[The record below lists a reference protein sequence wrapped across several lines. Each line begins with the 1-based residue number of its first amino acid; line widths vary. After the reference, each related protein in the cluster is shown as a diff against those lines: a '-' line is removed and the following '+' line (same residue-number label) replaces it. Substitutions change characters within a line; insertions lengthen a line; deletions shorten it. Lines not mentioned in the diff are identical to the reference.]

1 MTDEQ
6 MKQLRT
12 LCKTNLLSY
21 AQWVFEPFGS
31 FAVKPFHEEICNALE
46 EVFIGKTK
54 NLIITMP
61 PRTWKSALVSQ
72 IFPARAMG
80 VNPRMQFMLAS
91 YSPELAKEFSNKAKR
106 YVTSERHEAI
116 FWKTEL
122 RQAQAQE
129 WENSL
134 WWKFVA
140 TSVGWVATWKWAN
153 VLIVDDVVKN
163 AEEASSPT
171 YRNKVWEWY
180 TQVLST
186 RKQNDKSATIICMT
200 RWHVDDLVG
209 RIQKLEEQM
218 ALEWIEFEPFK
229 LLNIKWLIENPEYTG
244 TGNYEDKWKS
254 FRPER
259 FSVNSLRRI
268 QMQDPRWFE
277 ALYMQDPIWAMGWL
291 LNPDDLIPCRL
302 SELDNEATKRD
313 LELWIG
319 IDPALSSNSKSCDTA
334 IVLTGRRI
342 STGQIY
348 ILDLCAD
355 TFAPT
360 IAINYLYLMI
370 NRWEA
375 MGFHFRFVGCEDVG
389 QFNAWM
395 VEFRNLLNES
405 QVATWRRDWLY
416 HYKPRGKWNKLDRI
430 TYNLEPAISW
440 KQTYLNENIRAD
452 YKTKLLTQILEFP
465 NSEKVD
471 MVDALAQVIE
481 IRKNIPKS
489 LPWQTTQYLEKTEP
503 WEPKKR
509 DFSELH
515 QTIHWI
521 II

>member
-1 MTDEQ
+1 
-6 MKQLRT
+6 
-12 LCKTNLLSY
+12 
-21 AQWVFEPFGS
+21 
-31 FAVKPFHEEICNALE
+31 
-46 EVFIGKTK
+46 
-54 NLIITMP
+54 MP

-80 VNPRMQFMLAS
+80 INPRMQFMLAS
-91 YSPELAKEFSNKAKR
+91 YSPDLAKEFSNKAKR

-116 FWKTEL
+116 FGRVWL

-129 WENSL
+129 WENEM
-134 WWKFVA
+134 WGKFVA
-140 TSVGWVATWKWAN
+140 TSVGWVATGKWAN

-171 YRNKVWEWY
+171 YRNKVREWY

-209 RIQKLEEQM
+209 RIKKLEEQM
-218 ALEWIEFEPFK
+218 EIEWIEYEPFK
-229 LLNIKWLIENPEYTG
+229 LLNIRWLIENPNYTG
-244 TGNYEDKWKS
+244 TGNYEDKWMS

-268 QMQDPRWFE
+268 QMQDPRGFE
-277 ALYMQDPIWAMGWL
+277 ALYMQDPIGAMGGM
-291 LNPDDLIPCRL
+291 LNPDDLLPIRL
-302 SELDNEATKRD
+302 SDIDNEESKRD
-313 LELWIG
+313 LELGIA
-319 IDPALSSNSKSCDTA
+319 IDPALSSNQKSCDTA
-334 IVLTGRRI
+334 IVLIGRRI
-342 STGQIY
+342 STGHLY
-348 ILDLCAD
+348 ILDICAD
-355 TFAPT
+355 TFPPT
-360 IAINYLYLMI
+360 MAINYMYLMI

-375 MGFHFRFVGCEDVG
+375 MGFRFRFIACEDVW

-395 VEFRNLLNES
+395 VEFWRLLNES
-405 QVATWRRDWLY
+405 QTATWRRDWLY

-430 TYNLEPAISW
+430 IYNLEPAISW
-440 KQTYLNENIRAD
+440 RQTYINENIRAD

-471 MVDALAQVIE
+471 VVDALAQWVE
-481 IRKNIPKS
+481 VWRDMPKS
-489 LPWQTTQYLEKTEP
+489 FPGQTVQYIQKTEP
-503 WEPKKR
+503 WEPVGNKYQ
-509 DFSELH
+509 ELQ

>member
-1 MTDEQ
+1 MQ
-6 MKQLRT
+6 
-12 LCKTNLLSY
+12 CKTSLLSY
-21 AQWVFEPFGS
+21 AQRIFEPFWTFS
-31 FAVKPFHEEICNALE
+31 VKPFHEDICNALE

-80 VNPRMQFMLAS
+80 INPRIQFMLAS
-91 YSPELAKEFSNKAKR
+91 YSPDLAKEFSNKAKR
-106 YVTSERHEAI
+106 YVLSDRHTAI

-122 RQAQAQE
+122 QQAQAQE
-129 WENSL
+129 WENTL

-140 TSVGWVATWKWAN
+140 TSVGWVATGKWAN
-153 VLIVDDVVKN
+153 ILIVDDVVKN

-171 YRNKVWEWY
+171 YRNKVWERY

-209 RIQKLEEQM
+209 RIRKLEEQM
-218 ALEWIEFEPFK
+218 SLEWIEYEPFK
-229 LLNIKWLIENPEYTG
+229 LLNIRGLIENPNYTG
-244 TGNYEDKWKS
+244 TWNYEDKWQS

-277 ALYMQDPIWAMGWL
+277 ALYMQDPIGAMGGL
-291 LNPDDLIPCRL
+291 LNPDDLLPIRL
-302 SELDNEATKRD
+302 SEIDNEESKRD
-313 LELWIG
+313 LELWIA

-334 IVLTGRRI
+334 IILTWRRI
-342 STGQIY
+342 STWHLY
-348 ILDLCAD
+348 ILDVCAD

-360 IAINYLYLMI
+360 IAINYMYMMI

-375 MGFHFRFVGCEDVG
+375 MGFHLRYIACEDVG

-395 VEFRNLLNES
+395 VEFRRLLNES
-405 QVATWRRDWLY
+405 QTATWRRDWLY
-416 HYKPRGKWNKLDRI
+416 HYKPRGKGNKLDRI
-430 TYNLEPAISW
+430 IYNLEPAISG

-471 MVDALAQVIE
+471 VVDALAQWVE
-481 IRKNIPKS
+481 VWRNIPKS
-489 LPWQTTQYLEKTEP
+489 FPGQTTEYVQKTEP
-503 WEPKKR
+503 GEPKWKNTQ
-509 DFSELH
+509 ELT

>member
-1 MTDEQ
+1 
-6 MKQLRT
+6 
-12 LCKTNLLSY
+12 
-21 AQWVFEPFGS
+21 
-31 FAVKPFHEEICNALE
+31 
-46 EVFIGKTK
+46 
-54 NLIITMP
+54 MP
-61 PRTWKSALVSQ
+61 PRTGKSALVSQ

-80 VNPRMQFMLAS
+80 INPRMQFMLAS
-91 YSPELAKEFSNKAKR
+91 YSPDLAKEFSNKAKR
-106 YVTSERHEAI
+106 YVTSERHAAI
-116 FWKTEL
+116 FWETHL
-122 RQAQAQE
+122 SQAQAQE
-129 WENSL
+129 WENTMG
-134 WWKFVA
+134 WKFVA

-171 YRNKVWEWY
+171 YRNKVREWY

-218 ALEWIEFEPFK
+218 KLEGIEYEPFK
-229 LLNIKWLIENPEYTG
+229 LLNIKWLIENPNYKG
-244 TGNYEDKWKS
+244 TWNYEDKWQS

-277 ALYMQDPIWAMGWL
+277 ALYMQDPIGAMGWL
-291 LNPDDLIPCRL
+291 LNPDDLMPVRL
-302 SELDNEATKRD
+302 SDIDNEESKRD
-313 LELWIG
+313 LELGIG

-334 IVLTGRRI
+334 IIMTWRRI
-342 STGQIY
+342 STGHLY
-348 ILDLCAD
+348 ILDICAD

-370 NRWEA
+370 NRREA
-375 MGFHFRFVGCEDVG
+375 MGFHLRFIGCEDVG
-389 QFNAWM
+389 SFNAWM

-405 QVATWRRDWLY
+405 QVATGRRDWLY

-440 KQTYLNENIRAD
+440 RQTYLNENIRAD

-471 MVDALAQVIE
+471 VVDALAQVVE
-481 IRKNIPKS
+481 IWRNIPKS
-489 LPWQTTQYLEKTEP
+489 YPGQTTEYIQKTEP
-503 WEPKKR
+503 GEPVSNKYQ
-509 DFSELH
+509 ELQ
-515 QTIHWI
+515 QTIHGI

>member
-1 MTDEQ
+1 
-6 MKQLRT
+6 
-12 LCKTNLLSY
+12 
-21 AQWVFEPFGS
+21 
-31 FAVKPFHEEICNALE
+31 
-46 EVFIGKTK
+46 
-54 NLIITMP
+54 MP

-72 IFPARAMG
+72 IFPARAMW

-116 FWKTEL
+116 FWKVDLT
-122 RQAQAQE
+122 QAQAQE
-129 WENSL
+129 RENSL
-134 WWKFVA
+134 GWKFVA

-171 YRNKVWEWY
+171 YRNKVRERY

-218 ALEWIEFEPFK
+218 RIEWIEFEPFK
-229 LLNIKWLIENPEYTG
+229 LLNIKWLIEKPWYNG
-244 TGNYEDKWKS
+244 TWNYEDKRES

-302 SELDNEATKRD
+302 SDLDNEETKRD
-313 LELWIG
+313 LELGIW

-334 IVLTGRRI
+334 IIMTGRRI
-342 STGQIY
+342 STGHIY
-348 ILDLCAD
+348 ILDICAD

-370 NRWEA
+370 NRREA
-375 MGFHFRFVGCEDVG
+375 MWFHLRFIGCEDVG

-405 QVATWRRDWLY
+405 QQATGRRDWLY
-416 HYKPRGKWNKLDRI
+416 HYKPRWKWNKLDRI

-440 KQTYLNENIRAD
+440 KQTYMNQNIRAD
-452 YKTKLLTQILEFP
+452 YKTKLETQILEFP

-471 MVDALAQVIE
+471 VVDALAQVIE
-481 IRKNIPKS
+481 IWRNIPKS
-489 LPWQTTQYLEKTEP
+489 FPGQTVEYIQKNEP
-503 WEPKKR
+503 WEPTGNKYQ
-509 DFSELH
+509 ELT